1 MPMDWTLLIGY
12 AVVTALLL
20 LLSFIDQHYSGIVAR
35 KDREI
40 ELLNDEL
47 IPLRALADAIEDE
60 EFEREIAEMRSDRP
74 SSYTIR
80 YPLDDRPWPKKDGV
94 DQ

>member
-1 MPMDWTLLIGY
+1 MDWILLIGY
-12 AVVTALLL
+12 AIVMALLL
-20 LLSFIDQHYSGIVAR
+20 LLSFIDQHYTRIVAR

-60 EFEREIAEMRSDRP
+60 EFEREIEEMRGVRP
-74 SSYTIR
+74 DPYNIR
-80 YPLDDRPWPKKDGV
+80 YPLDDAPWPKKDGIE
-94 DQ
+94 